1 MPLGSVKL
9 LTFFFYYQKVSCVDL
24 SGFGVLFF
32 KLESSMCNVNIL
44 KDEPHD
50 VMGKNILY
58 SRRQKAPI

>member
-1 MPLGSVKL
+1 M
-9 LTFFFYYQKVSCVDL
+9 SCVDL

-32 KLESSMCNVNIL
+32 KLESSMCNVNVL

-58 SRRQKAPI
+58 SRSQKAPI

>member
-1 MPLGSVKL
+1 M
-9 LTFFFYYQKVSCVDL
+9 SCVDL

-50 VMGKNILY
+50 VMGKIYCIVGVRKLQFNLY
-58 SRRQKAPI
+58 NVVTSYS